1 MFVAQIDLAE
11 VAAKTGKT
19 PLPDKGSLAFFIGG
33 GSAVVFVPEGQTSRP
48 LMPPAGTPDLT
59 ECGGAAGWRTDLEG
73 RPLFPYWPVDFAVL
87 DVTPPT
93 SDEDE
98 NAWEEFAA
106 AEATAVEKFFARRKY
121 VLTAYQ
127 AFAGPPIPDWWQ
139 TAIQYSN
146 SLEKA
151 LLNVPNLIKREQGL
165 LEYALKKVE
174 EAQSK
179 DPNELK
185 KAKAYVAIC
194 ESKIAKLHQLQ
205 PAFVEFAA
213 EVSDFSKRR
222 DPWALMNSDEMAHLS
237 LLWARNPEFAAF
249 HFNQGKFPIDFLKNE
264 MFKALPAADTPAFAA
279 FPAPVRDL
287 INQKRAPRPQWWF
300 MAVHYAKRLQE
311 AARLGVPNATKH
323 RLNNIAAYR
332 KRINELQPKDALAI
346 FRRITS
352 PKSGDVT
359 KLEAE
364 IAKVETEIAKLG
376 QLEVTFKQFVDEAS
390 NWARDRDP
398 WSLMQPDDVAQLDAQ
413 MERAR
418 EEFRDFAVSYLPA
431 QRKELETLAL
441 VTMAS
446 ADAWG
451 YAALPEPVRTLINRE
466 YLLPTGG
473 WHQMFGRG
481 VEIQGNSSAMREQG
495 YIMLLQLTHDD
506 LMHWD
511 FGDNGVYQFWISP
524 ADLAK
529 RNWESAKM
537 TFECH

>member
-1 MFVAQIDLAE
+1 M
-11 VAAKTGKT
+11 
-19 PLPDKGSLAFFIGG
+19 
-33 GSAVVFVPEGQTSRP
+33 
-48 LMPPAGTPDLT
+48 
-59 ECGGAAGWRTDLEG
+59 
-73 RPLFPYWPVDFAVL
+73 
-87 DVTPPT
+87 
-93 SDEDE
+93 
-98 NAWEEFAA
+98 
-106 AEATAVEKFFARRKY
+106 
-121 VLTAYQ
+121 
-127 AFAGPPIPDWWQ
+127 
-139 TAIQYSN
+139 
-146 SLEKA
+146 EKA
-151 LLNVPNLIKREQGL
+151 LLNVPNLLKREQGS
-165 LEYALKKVE
+165 LEYALTKVE

-179 DPNELK
+179 DDPNELK

-213 EVSDFSKRR
+213 EVSNFSKGR
-222 DPWALMNSDEMAHLS
+222 DPWALINPDELAHLA
-237 LLWARNPEFAAF
+237 LLWARNSEFAAF
-249 HFNQGKFPIDFLKNE
+249 HSNQGKFPIDYLKSE

-279 FPAPVRDL
+279 FPAPVRNL
-287 INQKRAPRPQWWF
+287 IDQKRAPRPQWWF

-311 AARLGVPNATKH
+311 AAQLGVPNATKH
-323 RLNNIAAYR
+323 QLNNIAAYR
-332 KRINELQPKDALAI
+332 KRIDELQPKDALAV

-376 QLEVTFKQFVDEAS
+376 QLEVSFKKFVGEAS
-390 NWARDRDP
+390 IWTRDRDP

-413 MERAR
+413 MKRVR
-418 EEFRDFAVSYLPA
+418 EEFRDFAAAYVPH
-431 QRKELETLAL
+431 RREELENLTL

-446 ADAWG
+446 ADARG

-466 YLLPTGG
+466 YLLATGG

-481 VEIQGNSSAMREQG
+481 IEIQGNSSAMREEG

-529 RNWESAKM
+529 RNWAGAKM